1 MTGINAEREI
11 IAIAGTEK
19 VFLDGIELKR
29 GDNNDYVI
37 EYSNAQLTFTPKR
50 LITSASR
57 ITVDFEYTDRRYS
70 RNFFGTGVTSELFDG
85 KVGLKV
91 QYLREGDNEDSPIDI
106 SLSDDDRKILSSA
119 GDDRLKAAK
128 SGVSL
133 ALPDSF
139 GVLKGTYLRLD
150 TLINNNQY
158 FYYRYAPGDTLAIY
172 NLTFSYIGESQGDYV
187 RESLGNFRFVGIGKG
202 NYAPVILLPLPE
214 LKQLGNVAIELK
226 PFEDFIFNFEYAGS
240 LWDKNKLSGVDD
252 GENYGYATN
261 IFLQMNP
268 KEIQIGDLNLGK
280 VGLSYKDRFVQSKF
294 TSPDRFNEVE
304 YSRNYNISQITEQV
318 DEKLRELTL
327 KLFPID

>member
-1 MTGINAEREI
+1 M
-11 IAIAGTEK
+11 
-19 VFLDGIELKR
+19 
-29 GDNNDYVI
+29 
-37 EYSNAQLTFTPKR
+37 
-50 LITSASR
+50 ITSASR

-85 KVGLKV
+85 KVGLKI

-172 NLTFSYIGESQGDYV
+172 NVTFSYIGEFQGDYV

-268 KEIQIGDLNLGK
+268 K
-280 VGLSYKDRFVQSKF
+280 RFRLV
-294 TSPDRFNEVE
+294 
-304 YSRNYNISQITEQV
+304 I
-318 DEKLRELTL
+318 
-327 KLFPID
+327 